1 MYIIQVVL
9 NNTRL
14 CQGCIPGK
22 DSHCGHGGQSIHSR
36 GREGARMFCPEGKV
50 VSAHRGTCERAGAM
64 LDECAKQIQ
73 NTLNAVLIDVTQ

>member
-22 DSHCGHGGQSIHSR
+22 DSHCGHGAQSVHSR
-36 GREGARMFCPEGKV
+36 GREGARMFCPACKV
-50 VSAHRGTCERAGAM
+50 VSAHGEPVRELEPFWM
-64 LDECAKQIQ
+64 NVQ
-73 NTLNAVLIDVTQ
+73 NGSKTL